1 MRTAKGA
8 LAVRWLLATAVVALT
23 CQSGSAATVMKRAVG
38 VKPGYYDVQL
48 TYPQFSDATPL
59 VRFANTMLALWV
71 RSELDRFTQ
80 EHGRV
85 FAGPDKPRA
94 PYTYKTMPKVSSFAA
109 ARLISVVFDTYQYT
123 GGAHGNAAY
132 VVFTFGVI
140 ETKATRLALGDL
152 FRPEAPYRRFV
163 SDAVIKK
170 LQRDE
175 RATFVRNGQVKNLT
189 PLQLERFVVDQDG
202 LVFLIDPYEVAPYA
216 AGRFQV
222 KLSVAELGPGFRRTF
237 VFGP

>member
-1 MRTAKGA
+1 MRRANNT
-8 LAVRWLLATAVVALT
+8 LAVRWLLVAALMALV
-23 CQSGSAATVMKRAVG
+23 CQNASAATVMKRAVG
-38 VKPGYYDVQL
+38 VKPGYYDIQL

-59 VRFANTMLALWV
+59 VRFANTMLALWA
-71 RSELDRFTQ
+71 RGELDRFTQ
-80 EHGRV
+80 ENQRV
-85 FAGPDKPRA
+85 LTGPNKPRA
-94 PYTYKTMPKVSSFAA
+94 PYTYKAMPKVSSFAA
-109 ARLISVVFDTYQYT
+109 TRLISVVVDTYQYT
-123 GGAHGNAAY
+123 GGAHGNPAY

-175 RATFVRNGQVKNLT
+175 RAAFVRNGQVKNLT

>member
-1 MRTAKGA
+1 MRIAKGA
-8 LAVRWLLATAVVALT
+8 RAVRWLLATALVALA

-38 VKPGYYDVQL
+38 VKPGYYDIQL

-71 RSELDRFTQ
+71 RTELDRFTQ

-85 FAGPDKPRA
+85 FAGPAKLRA
-94 PYTYKTMPKVSSFAA
+94 PYTYTATPKISSFAA
-109 ARLISVVFDTYQYT
+109 TRLISVVFDTSQYM
-123 GGAHGNAAY
+123 GGAHGNPAY
-132 VVFTFGVI
+132 VVFNFGVI
-140 ETKATRLALGDL
+140 DTKATRLALGDL

-163 SDAVIKK
+163 SEVVITK
-170 LQRDE
+170 LKRDE
-175 RATFVRNGQVKNLT
+175 RAVFVRNGQVKGLT
-189 PLQLERFVVDQDG
+189 PLQLERFVVDSDG
-202 LVFLIDPYEVAPYA
+202 LLFLIDPDEVGPYA